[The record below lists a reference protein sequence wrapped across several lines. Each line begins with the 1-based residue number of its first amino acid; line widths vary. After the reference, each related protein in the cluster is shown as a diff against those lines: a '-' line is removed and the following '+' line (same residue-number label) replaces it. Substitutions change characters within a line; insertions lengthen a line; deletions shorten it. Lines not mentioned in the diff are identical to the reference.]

1 MAYTDDWESLM
12 NGVFG
17 PGGKLKFSQSTPQ
30 AAQPKPEKPEK
41 TQDSPLPD
49 WNAAL
54 LARQKKLDE
63 MLKQQNA
70 ALKGQDA
77 ATKSALEDSRK
88 MLRDLEE
95 DGLLAKGTADA
106 KPEHLGSFE
115 GLADEVKK
123 TVLGQDAFVEGVAR
137 AMRRPFVLGTE
148 PPAARNVVL
157 LCGGPGTGR
166 HFALME
172 TARCM
177 AARGLLQSDQI
188 ASLDLALYPNSGA
201 EKLFLQDLYA
211 ALYAPGEIV
220 VFEHYES
227 CYPGFLKTI
236 SDLAVKGSAPLSSR
250 YLVNKEGILVDA
262 GTALAPGAVSRIDPR
277 GKYLI
282 FFSNKGREAMADHF
296 GAAFVSAL
304 GDVCTTTPFARED
317 LAALAAQQL
326 NALARKVQT
335 RLGLTLSA
343 GADVRDHVAAR
354 CTPEQGAA
362 GLAACCDKIFRALS
376 EYCLQTDKKL
386 TGTVTLIAR
395 PDGIDFQLGNAAP
408 ARLFDLLPAAYTG
421 AVDEIKRELDELVG
435 LAPVKEYVF
444 GLADNIQVQQRRAA
458 AGFKTASLSMHMIF
472 TGNPGTGKTTI
483 ARLVARY
490 LKAIGALKGGQLI
503 EVGRG
508 DLVGR
513 YTGHTAP
520 LTNSV
525 IESALGGVLFI
536 DEAYSLYR
544 GEQDSFG
551 LEAID
556 TLVKG
561 MEDHRDEL
569 VVILAGYTKEM
580 ETFLTANSGLASRFP
595 NKIEFPDYTADE
607 LLDITTVL
615 AKGKGYRLAESCTF
629 PLLGYYKRRQALDS
643 RTAGNGRLARNTLE
657 KAIFNQSRR
666 LVAEPA
672 AALDLILPGDLEFE
686 E

>member
-17 PGGKLKFSQSTPQ
+17 PGGRFK
-30 AAQPKPEKPEK
+30 AAPGTSAPK
-41 TQDSPLPD
+41 TGGSAALPD
-49 WNAAL
+49 LNAAL
-54 LARQKKLDE
+54 LEQQKRLDE
-63 MLKQQNA
+63 LLKQQNA
-70 ALKGQDA
+70 QLKTQSDA
-77 ATKSALEDSRK
+77 TAAALESSRQ
-88 MLRDLEE
+88 MLRDME
-95 DGLLAKGTADA
+95 DEGLLARGTTDV

-115 GLADEVKK
+115 GLAAEVKQ
-123 TVLGQDAFVEGVAR
+123 TVLGQDAFVDSVVR

-148 PPAARNVVL
+148 APAARNVIL
-157 LCGGPGTGR
+157 LTGGAGTGR
-166 HFALME
+166 HFALEE

-177 AARGLLQSDQI
+177 AARGLLQSDRI
-188 ASLDLALYPNSGA
+188 ATLDLALYPNSGA

-211 ALYAPGEIV
+211 ALHAPGEILA
-220 VFEHYES
+220 FEHYES
-227 CYPGFLKTI
+227 CYPGFLKTL

-262 GTALAPGAVSRIDPR
+262 GTALAPGAVSRIDPC

-282 FFSNKGREAMADHF
+282 FYSHKGREALADKF
-296 GAAFVSAL
+296 GAALVSAL
-304 GDVCTTTPFARED
+304 GDVCETASYTRED

-326 NALARKVQT
+326 NALAQKIRT

-343 GADVRDHVAAR
+343 GADVRDYVAAQ
-354 CTPEQGAA
+354 CTAQKGAA
-362 GLAACCDKIFRALS
+362 GLSACTDRIFRALS
-376 EYCLQTDKKL
+376 EYCLRTDETL
-386 TGTVTLIAR
+386 AGTVTLTAGPEGVLFR
-395 PDGIDFQLGNAAP
+395 LNDGADQP
-408 ARLFDLLPAAYTG
+408 LFDLLPAAYTG
-421 AVDEIKRELDELVG
+421 ALDAIRAEINELVG

-444 GLADNIQVQQRRAA
+444 GLADNLQVQQRRAA
-458 AGFKTASLSMHMIF
+458 AGLKTASLSMHMIF

-483 ARLVARY
+483 ARLVAKY
-490 LKAIGALKGGQLI
+490 LKAIGALKGGQLV
-503 EVGRG
+503 EVTRA

-569 VVILAGYTKEM
+569 VVILAGYTREM

-595 NKIEFPDYTADE
+595 NRIEFPDYTAAE
-607 LLDITTVL
+607 LLQITHVQ
-615 AKGKGYRLAESCTF
+615 AKNKGYTLAEACTE
-629 PLLGYYKRRQALDS
+629 PLLGYYARWQEADA

-657 KAIFNQSRR
+657 KAIFHQSRR

-672 AALDLILPGDLEFE
+672 AALDLILPSDLELKE
-686 E
+686 P